1 MVMARIHVNCG
12 NYDEAFDELD
22 YLLSIEADWTA
33 NDLLLL
39 SWVGHFRDNPRFRA
53 LIEKYNK
60 PL

>member
-12 NYDEAFDELD
+12 NYDEALDELD
-22 YLLSIEADWTA
+22 YLLSIEGDNTA

-39 SWVGHFRDNPRFRA
+39 PWINPLHDHPRFRA
-53 LIEKYNK
+53 LIKKYDK